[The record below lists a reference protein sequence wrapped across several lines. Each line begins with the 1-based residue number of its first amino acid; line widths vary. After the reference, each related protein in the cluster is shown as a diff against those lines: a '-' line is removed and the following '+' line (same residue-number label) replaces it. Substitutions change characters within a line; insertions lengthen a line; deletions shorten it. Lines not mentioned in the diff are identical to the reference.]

1 MNKDSEE
8 NDKNSN
14 LGNEIS
20 CGELLART
28 RQEKDLNTE
37 EIAKEL
43 RINVSIIEMME
54 GNEFQSIGAPVFVKG
69 YLRQY
74 ANILG
79 LSADSILEEYNQL
92 NPDKNSLPIVNKA
105 VEKISKYVLTPKLI
119 LVGVSFFLILLIIFM
134 IVSSLSQIETLPNQE
149 AKIQDMPIY
158 DSPSVMDETNAIEM
172 QEPLLDE
179 LKPIDDQNSPS
190 VMDETNAIE
199 MQEPLLDELKPIDDQ
214 NSPSVMDETNAIEMQ
229 EPLLDELKPIDDQN
243 SPSVM
248 DETNAIEMQEPLLD
262 ESEALYIESTVL
274 NLTIEYSGLC
284 WTEIYDVNGQLLFYA
299 LGNFDKAVVVNGIGP
314 LDVLFGAVSEVL
326 SLRVDNQSYP
336 LPESSRPDEV
346 LRFSVSNL

>member
-28 RQEKDLNTE
+28 RQEKDLNTK

-92 NPDKNSLPIVNKA
+92 NPDKNSPPILNKA
-105 VEKISKYVLTPKLI
+105 AEKISKYVLTPKLI
-119 LVGVSFFLILLIIFM
+119 LVGVSFFLILLIISM

-149 AKIQDMPIY
+149 AKIQDIPVY
-158 DSPSVMDETNAIEM
+158 DSPSVMDETNATEM
-172 QEPLLDE
+172 QEPLVDE
-179 LKPIDDQNSPS
+179 LKPTDDQNSPS
-190 VMDETNAIE
+190 VMDETNA
-199 MQEPLLDELKPIDDQ
+199 
-214 NSPSVMDETNAIEMQ
+214 T
-229 EPLLDELKPIDDQN
+229 
-243 SPSVM
+243 
-248 DETNAIEMQEPLLD
+248 EMQEPLLD
-262 ESEALYIESTVL
+262 ESEALYIESTAL

>member
-119 LVGVSFFLILLIIFM
+119 LVGVSFFLILLIISM

-149 AKIQDMPIY
+149 AKIQDISVY
-158 DSPSVMDETNAIEM
+158 DSPSVMDETKATEM
-172 QEPLLDE
+172 QEPLVDE
-179 LKPIDDQNSPS
+179 LKPTDDQNSPS
-190 VMDETNAIE
+190 VMDETNATE
-199 MQEPLLDELKPIDDQ
+199 MR
-214 NSPSVMDETNAIEMQ
+214 
-229 EPLLDELKPIDDQN
+229 
-243 SPSVM
+243 
-248 DETNAIEMQEPLLD
+248 EPLLD
-262 ESEALYIESTVL
+262 ESEALYIESTAL

>member
-119 LVGVSFFLILLIIFM
+119 LVGVSFFLILLIISM

-149 AKIQDMPIY
+149 AKIQDIPVY
-158 DSPSVMDETNAIEM
+158 DSPSVMDETNATEM
-172 QEPLLDE
+172 QEPLVDE
-179 LKPIDDQNSPS
+179 LKPTDDQNSPS
-190 VMDETNAIE
+190 VMDETNA
-199 MQEPLLDELKPIDDQ
+199 
-214 NSPSVMDETNAIEMQ
+214 T
-229 EPLLDELKPIDDQN
+229 
-243 SPSVM
+243 
-248 DETNAIEMQEPLLD
+248 EMQEPLLD

>member
-8 NDKNSN
+8 KDKNSN

-149 AKIQDMPIY
+149 AKIQDIPVY
-158 DSPSVMDETNAIEM
+158 DSPSVMDETNATEM
-172 QEPLLDE
+172 QEPLVDE
-179 LKPIDDQNSPS
+179 LKPTDDQNS
-190 VMDETNAIE
+190 T
-199 MQEPLLDELKPIDDQ
+199 
-214 NSPSVMDETNAIEMQ
+214 
-229 EPLLDELKPIDDQN
+229 
-243 SPSVM
+243 SVM

>member
-28 RQEKDLNTE
+28 RQEKDLNTK

-119 LVGVSFFLILLIIFM
+119 LVGVSFFLILLIISM

-149 AKIQDMPIY
+149 AKIQDIPVY
-158 DSPSVMDETNAIEM
+158 DSPSVMDETNATEM
-172 QEPLLDE
+172 QEPLVDE
-179 LKPIDDQNSPS
+179 LKPTDDQNSPS
-190 VMDETNAIE
+190 VMDETNA
-199 MQEPLLDELKPIDDQ
+199 
-214 NSPSVMDETNAIEMQ
+214 T
-229 EPLLDELKPIDDQN
+229 
-243 SPSVM
+243 
-248 DETNAIEMQEPLLD
+248 EMQEPLLD
-262 ESEALYIESTVL
+262 ESEALYIESTAL

-346 LRFSVSNL
+346 LRFSVSDL

>member
-28 RQEKDLNTE
+28 RQEKDLNTK

-119 LVGVSFFLILLIIFM
+119 LVGVSFFLILLIISM

-149 AKIQDMPIY
+149 AKIQDIPVY
-158 DSPSVMDETNAIEM
+158 DSPSVMDETNATEM
-172 QEPLLDE
+172 QEPLVDE
-179 LKPIDDQNSPS
+179 LKPTDDQNSPS
-190 VMDETNAIE
+190 VMDETNA
-199 MQEPLLDELKPIDDQ
+199 
-214 NSPSVMDETNAIEMQ
+214 T
-229 EPLLDELKPIDDQN
+229 
-243 SPSVM
+243 
-248 DETNAIEMQEPLLD
+248 EMQEPLLD
-262 ESEALYIESTVL
+262 ESEALYIESTAL

>member
-119 LVGVSFFLILLIIFM
+119 LVGVSFFLILLIISM
-134 IVSSLSQIETLPNQE
+134 IVSSLSRIETLPNQE
-149 AKIQDMPIY
+149 ATIQAIPIY
-158 DSPSVMDETNAIEM
+158 D
-172 QEPLLDE
+172 
-179 LKPIDDQNSPS
+179 
-190 VMDETNAIE
+190 
-199 MQEPLLDELKPIDDQ
+199 
-214 NSPSVMDETNAIEMQ
+214 
-229 EPLLDELKPIDDQN
+229 

>member
-119 LVGVSFFLILLIIFM
+119 LVGVSFFLILLIISM

-149 AKIQDMPIY
+149 AKIQDIPVY
-158 DSPSVMDETNAIEM
+158 DSPSVMDETNATEM
-172 QEPLLDE
+172 QEPLVDE
-179 LKPIDDQNSPS
+179 LKP
-190 VMDETNAIE
+190 T
-199 MQEPLLDELKPIDDQ
+199 
-214 NSPSVMDETNAIEMQ
+214 
-229 EPLLDELKPIDDQN
+229 DDQN

>member
-28 RQEKDLNTE
+28 RQEKDLNTK

-119 LVGVSFFLILLIIFM
+119 LVGVSFFLILLIISM

-149 AKIQDMPIY
+149 AKIQDIPVY
-158 DSPSVMDETNAIEM
+158 DSPSVMDETNATEM
-172 QEPLLDE
+172 QEPLVDE
-179 LKPIDDQNSPS
+179 LKPTDDQNSPS
-190 VMDETNAIE
+190 VMDETNATE
-199 MQEPLLDELKPIDDQ
+199 MQEPLVDEP
-214 NSPSVMDETNAIEMQ
+214 
-229 EPLLDELKPIDDQN
+229 
-243 SPSVM
+243 
-248 DETNAIEMQEPLLD
+248 
-262 ESEALYIESTVL
+262 EALYIESTAL

>member
-149 AKIQDMPIY
+149 AKIQDIPVY

-179 LKPIDDQNSPS
+179 LKP
-190 VMDETNAIE
+190 T
-199 MQEPLLDELKPIDDQ
+199 
-214 NSPSVMDETNAIEMQ
+214 
-229 EPLLDELKPIDDQN
+229 DDQN

>member
-119 LVGVSFFLILLIIFM
+119 LVGVSFFLILLIISM

-149 AKIQDMPIY
+149 AKIQDISVY
-158 DSPSVMDETNAIEM
+158 DSPSVMDETKATEM
-172 QEPLLDE
+172 QEPLVDE
-179 LKPIDDQNSPS
+179 LKPTDDQNSSS
-190 VMDETNAIE
+190 VMDETNATE
-199 MQEPLLDELKPIDDQ
+199 MQEPL
-214 NSPSVMDETNAIEMQ
+214 V
-229 EPLLDELKPIDDQN
+229 
-243 SPSVM
+243 
-248 DETNAIEMQEPLLD
+248 D
-262 ESEALYIESTVL
+262 ESEALYIESTAL

>member
-28 RQEKDLNTE
+28 RQEKDLNTK

-119 LVGVSFFLILLIIFM
+119 LIGVSFFLILLIISM

-149 AKIQDMPIY
+149 AKIQDIPVY
-158 DSPSVMDETNAIEM
+158 DSPSVMDETNATEM
-172 QEPLLDE
+172 QEPLVDE
-179 LKPIDDQNSPS
+179 LKPTDDQNSPS
-190 VMDETNAIE
+190 VMDETNA
-199 MQEPLLDELKPIDDQ
+199 
-214 NSPSVMDETNAIEMQ
+214 T
-229 EPLLDELKPIDDQN
+229 
-243 SPSVM
+243 
-248 DETNAIEMQEPLLD
+248 EMQEPLLD
-262 ESEALYIESTVL
+262 ESEALYIESTAL

>member
-28 RQEKDLNTE
+28 RQEKDLNTK

-119 LVGVSFFLILLIIFM
+119 LVGVSFFLILLIISM

-149 AKIQDMPIY
+149 AKIQDIPVY
-158 DSPSVMDETNAIEM
+158 DSPSVMDETNATEM
-172 QEPLLDE
+172 QEPL
-179 LKPIDDQNSPS
+179 
-190 VMDETNAIE
+190 V
-199 MQEPLLDELKPIDDQ
+199 
-214 NSPSVMDETNAIEMQ
+214 
-229 EPLLDELKPIDDQN
+229 
-243 SPSVM
+243 
-248 DETNAIEMQEPLLD
+248 
-262 ESEALYIESTVL
+262 
-274 NLTIEYSGLC
+274 
-284 WTEIYDVNGQLLFYA
+284 
-299 LGNFDKAVVVNGIGP
+299 
-314 LDVLFGAVSEVL
+314 
-326 SLRVDNQSYP
+326 
-336 LPESSRPDEV
+336 
-346 LRFSVSNL
+346 

>member
-28 RQEKDLNTE
+28 RQEKDLNTK

-119 LVGVSFFLILLIIFM
+119 LVGVSFFLILLIISM

-149 AKIQDMPIY
+149 AKIQDIPVY
-158 DSPSVMDETNAIEM
+158 DSPSVMDETNATEM
-172 QEPLLDE
+172 QEPLVDE
-179 LKPIDDQNSPS
+179 LKPTDDQNSPS
-190 VMDETNAIE
+190 VMDETNATE
-199 MQEPLLDELKPIDDQ
+199 MQEPLVDELKPTDDQ
-214 NSPSVMDETNAIEMQ
+214 NSPSVMDETNA
-229 EPLLDELKPIDDQN
+229 
-243 SPSVM
+243 
-248 DETNAIEMQEPLLD
+248 TEMQEPLLD
-262 ESEALYIESTVL
+262 ESEALYIESTAL

>member
-28 RQEKDLNTE
+28 RQEKDLNTK

-119 LVGVSFFLILLIIFM
+119 LVGVSFFLILLIISM
-134 IVSSLSQIETLPNQE
+134 IVS
-149 AKIQDMPIY
+149 
-158 DSPSVMDETNAIEM
+158 
-172 QEPLLDE
+172 
-179 LKPIDDQNSPS
+179 
-190 VMDETNAIE
+190 
-199 MQEPLLDELKPIDDQ
+199 
-214 NSPSVMDETNAIEMQ
+214 
-229 EPLLDELKPIDDQN
+229 
-243 SPSVM
+243 
-248 DETNAIEMQEPLLD
+248 
-262 ESEALYIESTVL
+262 
-274 NLTIEYSGLC
+274 
-284 WTEIYDVNGQLLFYA
+284 
-299 LGNFDKAVVVNGIGP
+299 
-314 LDVLFGAVSEVL
+314 
-326 SLRVDNQSYP
+326 
-336 LPESSRPDEV
+336 
-346 LRFSVSNL
+346 

>member
-79 LSADSILEEYNQL
+79 LSADSILEEYSHGFFISLQTLSMNSFYKNWKWLVNYHL
-92 NPDKNSLPIVNKA
+92 NVNFHSA
-105 VEKISKYVLTPKLI
+105 DRT
-119 LVGVSFFLILLIIFM
+119 
-134 IVSSLSQIETLPNQE
+134 
-149 AKIQDMPIY
+149 
-158 DSPSVMDETNAIEM
+158 
-172 QEPLLDE
+172 
-179 LKPIDDQNSPS
+179 
-190 VMDETNAIE
+190 
-199 MQEPLLDELKPIDDQ
+199 
-214 NSPSVMDETNAIEMQ
+214 
-229 EPLLDELKPIDDQN
+229 
-243 SPSVM
+243 
-248 DETNAIEMQEPLLD
+248 
-262 ESEALYIESTVL
+262 
-274 NLTIEYSGLC
+274 
-284 WTEIYDVNGQLLFYA
+284 
-299 LGNFDKAVVVNGIGP
+299 
-314 LDVLFGAVSEVL
+314 
-326 SLRVDNQSYP
+326 
-336 LPESSRPDEV
+336 
-346 LRFSVSNL
+346 

>member
-1 MNKDSEE
+1 MNKDLEE

-28 RQEKDLNTE
+28 RQEKDLNTK

-119 LVGVSFFLILLIIFM
+119 LVGVSFFLILLIISM

-149 AKIQDMPIY
+149 AKIQDIPVY
-158 DSPSVMDETNAIEM
+158 DSPSVMDETNATEM
-172 QEPLLDE
+172 QEPLVDE
-179 LKPIDDQNSPS
+179 LKPTDDQNSPS
-190 VMDETNAIE
+190 VMDETNATE
-199 MQEPLLDELKPIDDQ
+199 MQEPLVDELKPTDDQ
-214 NSPSVMDETNAIEMQ
+214 NSPSVMDETNA
-229 EPLLDELKPIDDQN
+229 
-243 SPSVM
+243 
-248 DETNAIEMQEPLLD
+248 TEMQEPLLD
-262 ESEALYIESTVL
+262 ESEALYIESTAL